1 MGKGLWMG
9 LGVLLL
15 ASAALLGCGRE
26 AQTQAEDL
34 AYEENSE
41 AGFRRTVLY
50 YIAEDGFVVPVMK
63 RIPWEEGIGK
73 AALGYLVDTE
83 ANRAAAEQMGLEAPV
98 PEGASFTLRIGDEG
112 NAVVDI
118 SGLQELPNAAAEQA
132 MVTGIVNTLTEFDSI
147 HTVQVTLD
155 GAKVAALPHGTDIS
169 EAFSTL
175 PLNVEEGTLAVSSGN
190 AHPMTL
196 YFPNAAASLNVPV
209 TRYGLEVPTLS
220 GAVEALLDGPAADG
234 LRGFPEGTALLEA
247 TVEDGI
253 ARVDLSEAFMAVE
266 NTEGLCA
273 ALQETLYL
281 TANEVEPVSGVDIY
295 VEGEPYALHTVQVDA
310 PVYVNEFK

>member
-1 MGKGLWMG
+1 M
-9 LGVLLL
+9 
-15 ASAALLGCGRE
+15 
-26 AQTQAEDL
+26 
-34 AYEENSE
+34 
-41 AGFRRTVLY
+41 
-50 YIAEDGFVVPVMK
+50 VPVMK

-118 SGLQELPNAAAEQA
+118 SGLQELPDAAAEQA

-253 ARVDLSEAFMAVE
+253 AQVDLSEAFMAVE

-273 ALQETLYL
+273 ALQEALYL

>member
-1 MGKGLWMG
+1 MG

-34 AYEENSE
+34 AYEEDSE

-50 YIAEDGFVVPVMK
+50 YTAEDGFVVPVMK

-73 AALGYLVDTE
+73 AALGYLVNTE

-118 SGLQELPNAAAEQA
+118 SGLQELPDAAAEQA

-273 ALQETLYL
+273 ALQEALYL

>member
-34 AYEENSE
+34 AYEENSV

-118 SGLQELPNAAAEQA
+118 TGLQELPDAAAEQA

-273 ALQETLYL
+273 ALQEALYL

>member
-1 MGKGLWMG
+1 MG

-34 AYEENSE
+34 AYEEDSE

-50 YIAEDGFVVPVMK
+50 YTAEDGFVVPVMK

-118 SGLQELPNAAAEQA
+118 TGLQELLDAAAEQA

-273 ALQETLYL
+273 ALQEALYL

>member
-9 LGVLLL
+9 LGILLL

-26 AQTQAEDL
+26 AQPQAEDL
-34 AYEENSE
+34 AYQEDSE

-50 YIAEDGFVVPVMK
+50 YTAEDGFVVPVMK

-118 SGLQELPNAAAEQA
+118 TGLQELQDAAAEQA

-273 ALQETLYL
+273 ALQEALYL

-295 VEGEPYALHTVQVDA
+295 VEGEPYVLHTVQVDA

>member
-34 AYEENSE
+34 AYEEDSE

-50 YIAEDGFVVPVMK
+50 YTAEDGFVVPVMK

-98 PEGASFTLRIGDEG
+98 PEGASFSLRIGDEG

-118 SGLQELPNAAAEQA
+118 TGLQELQDAAAEQA

-273 ALQETLYL
+273 ALQEALYL

>member
-1 MGKGLWMG
+1 MG

-34 AYEENSE
+34 AYEEDSE

-50 YIAEDGFVVPVMK
+50 YTAEDGFVVPVMK

-118 SGLQELPNAAAEQA
+118 SGLQELPDAAAEQA

-273 ALQETLYL
+273 ALQEALYL

-295 VEGEPYALHTVQVDA
+295 VEGEPYALHTVQVDV

>member
-9 LGVLLL
+9 LGILLL

-26 AQTQAEDL
+26 AQPQAEDL
-34 AYEENSE
+34 AYQEDSE

-50 YIAEDGFVVPVMK
+50 YTVEDGFVVPVMK

-118 SGLQELPNAAAEQA
+118 SGLQELPDAAAEQA

-273 ALQETLYL
+273 ALQEALYL

>member
-9 LGVLLL
+9 LGILLL

-34 AYEENSE
+34 AYEEDSE

-50 YIAEDGFVVPVMK
+50 YTAEDGFVVPVMK

-112 NAVVDI
+112 NAMVDI
-118 SGLQELPNAAAEQA
+118 SGLQELPDAAAEQA

-175 PLNVEEGTLAVSSGN
+175 PLNVEGGTLAVSSGN

>member
-1 MGKGLWMG
+1 MG

-34 AYEENSE
+34 AYEEDSE

-50 YIAEDGFVVPVMK
+50 YTAEDGFVVPVMK

-118 SGLQELPNAAAEQA
+118 SGLQELPDAAAEQA

-190 AHPMTL
+190 AHPMTI

-273 ALQETLYL
+273 ALQEALYL

>member
-34 AYEENSE
+34 AYEEDSE

-50 YIAEDGFVVPVMK
+50 YTAEDGFVVPVMK

-118 SGLQELPNAAAEQA
+118 SGLQELPDAAAEQA

-273 ALQETLYL
+273 ALQEALYL
-281 TANEVEPVSGVDIY
+281 TANEVEQVSGVDIY
-295 VEGEPYALHTVQVDA
+295 VEGEPYALHTVQVDV

>member
-1 MGKGLWMG
+1 
-9 LGVLLL
+9 
-15 ASAALLGCGRE
+15 
-26 AQTQAEDL
+26 
-34 AYEENSE
+34 
-41 AGFRRTVLY
+41 
-50 YIAEDGFVVPVMK
+50 
-63 RIPWEEGIGK
+63 
-73 AALGYLVDTE
+73 
-83 ANRAAAEQMGLEAPV
+83 
-98 PEGASFTLRIGDEG
+98 
-112 NAVVDI
+112 
-118 SGLQELPNAAAEQA
+118 

-147 HTVQVTLD
+147 HTVQITLD
-155 GAKVAALPHGTDIS
+155 GAKAAALPHGTDIS

-209 TRYGLEVPTLS
+209 TRYGLEAPTLS

-247 TVEDGI
+247 TVKDGI

-273 ALQETLYL
+273 ALQEALYL

>member
-34 AYEENSE
+34 AYEEDSE

-50 YIAEDGFVVPVMK
+50 YTAEDGFVVPVMK

-118 SGLQELPNAAAEQA
+118 TGLQELLDAAAEQA

-273 ALQETLYL
+273 ALQEALYL

>member
-34 AYEENSE
+34 AYEEDSE

-50 YIAEDGFVVPVMK
+50 YTAEDGFVVPVMK

-118 SGLQELPNAAAEQA
+118 SGLQELPDAAAEQA

-175 PLNVEEGTLAVSSGN
+175 PLNVEGGTLAVSSGN

>member
-1 MGKGLWMG
+1 M
-9 LGVLLL
+9 
-15 ASAALLGCGRE
+15 
-26 AQTQAEDL
+26 
-34 AYEENSE
+34 
-41 AGFRRTVLY
+41 
-50 YIAEDGFVVPVMK
+50 
-63 RIPWEEGIGK
+63 
-73 AALGYLVDTE
+73 
-83 ANRAAAEQMGLEAPV
+83 
-98 PEGASFTLRIGDEG
+98 
-112 NAVVDI
+112 VDI
-118 SGLQELPNAAAEQA
+118 SGLQELPDAAAEQA

-273 ALQETLYL
+273 ALQEALYL

>member
-9 LGVLLL
+9 LGILLL

-34 AYEENSE
+34 AYEEDSE

-50 YIAEDGFVVPVMK
+50 YTAEDGFVVPVMK

-118 SGLQELPNAAAEQA
+118 TGLQELQDAAAEQA

-273 ALQETLYL
+273 ALQEALYL

-295 VEGEPYALHTVQVDA
+295 VEGEPYVLHTVQVDA

>member
-1 MGKGLWMG
+1 
-9 LGVLLL
+9 
-15 ASAALLGCGRE
+15 
-26 AQTQAEDL
+26 
-34 AYEENSE
+34 
-41 AGFRRTVLY
+41 
-50 YIAEDGFVVPVMK
+50 
-63 RIPWEEGIGK
+63 
-73 AALGYLVDTE
+73 
-83 ANRAAAEQMGLEAPV
+83 
-98 PEGASFTLRIGDEG
+98 
-112 NAVVDI
+112 
-118 SGLQELPNAAAEQA
+118 
-132 MVTGIVNTLTEFDSI
+132 MVTGIVKTLTEFDSI

-175 PLNVEEGTLAVSSGN
+175 PLNVEGGTLAVSSGN

-273 ALQETLYL
+273 ALQEALYL

>member
-34 AYEENSE
+34 AYEEDSE

-50 YIAEDGFVVPVMK
+50 YTAEDGFVVPVMK

-118 SGLQELPNAAAEQA
+118 SGLQELPDAAAEQA

-234 LRGFPEGTALLEA
+234 LRGFPEGTALLESHGGGW
-247 TVEDGI
+247 DRPGG
-253 ARVDLSEAFMAVE
+253 SF
-266 NTEGLCA
+266 
-273 ALQETLYL
+273 
-281 TANEVEPVSGVDIY
+281 
-295 VEGEPYALHTVQVDA
+295 
-310 PVYVNEFK
+310 

>member
-34 AYEENSE
+34 AYEEDSE

-50 YIAEDGFVVPVMK
+50 YTAEDGFVVPVMK

-98 PEGASFTLRIGDEG
+98 PEGASFSLRIGDEG

-118 SGLQELPNAAAEQA
+118 TGLQEMQDAAAEQA

-273 ALQETLYL
+273 ALQEALYL

>member
-26 AQTQAEDL
+26 AQTQSEDL
-34 AYEENSE
+34 AYEEDSE

-50 YIAEDGFVVPVMK
+50 YTAEDGFVVPVMK

-118 SGLQELPNAAAEQA
+118 SGLQELPDAAAEQA

-190 AHPMTL
+190 ALPMTL

-273 ALQETLYL
+273 ALQEALYL

>member
-1 MGKGLWMG
+1 
-9 LGVLLL
+9 
-15 ASAALLGCGRE
+15 
-26 AQTQAEDL
+26 
-34 AYEENSE
+34 
-41 AGFRRTVLY
+41 
-50 YIAEDGFVVPVMK
+50 
-63 RIPWEEGIGK
+63 
-73 AALGYLVDTE
+73 
-83 ANRAAAEQMGLEAPV
+83 MGLEAPV

-118 SGLQELPNAAAEQA
+118 SGLQELPDAAAEQA

-147 HTVQVTLD
+147 PTVQVNLD
-155 GAKVAALPHGTDIS
+155 RAKVAALPHGTDIS

-234 LRGFPEGTALLEA
+234 LRGFPEGTGLLEA

-273 ALQETLYL
+273 ALQEALYL

-295 VEGEPYALHTVQVDA
+295 LEGEPYALHTVQVDA

>member
-34 AYEENSE
+34 AYEEDSE

-50 YIAEDGFVVPVMK
+50 YTAEDGFVVPVMK

-118 SGLQELPNAAAEQA
+118 TGLQELLDAAAEQA

>member
-1 MGKGLWMG
+1 M
-9 LGVLLL
+9 
-15 ASAALLGCGRE
+15 
-26 AQTQAEDL
+26 
-34 AYEENSE
+34 
-41 AGFRRTVLY
+41 
-50 YIAEDGFVVPVMK
+50 
-63 RIPWEEGIGK
+63 
-73 AALGYLVDTE
+73 VDTE

-98 PEGASFTLRIGDEG
+98 PEGASFTLRIGDAG
-112 NAVVDI
+112 DAVVDI
-118 SGLQELPNAAAEQA
+118 TGLQELQDAAAEQA

-147 HTVQVTLD
+147 HTVQITLD
-155 GAKVAALPHGTDIS
+155 GAKAAALPHGTDIS

-209 TRYGLEVPTLS
+209 TRYGLEAPTLS

-234 LRGFPEGTALLEA
+234 LRGFPEG
-247 TVEDGI
+247 I
-253 ARVDLSEAFMAVE
+253 ARIDLSGAFAAVE

-273 ALQETLYL
+273 ALQEALYL

-295 VEGEPYALHTVQVDA
+295 VEGEPYALHTLQVDA

>member
-273 ALQETLYL
+273 ALQEALYL

>member
-34 AYEENSE
+34 AYEEDSE

-50 YIAEDGFVVPVMK
+50 YTAEDGFVVPVMK

-118 SGLQELPNAAAEQA
+118 SGLQELPDAAAEQA

-175 PLNVEEGTLAVSSGN
+175 PLNVEEGTLAVSSGH

-266 NTEGLCA
+266 NTEGLRA
-273 ALQETLYL
+273 ALQEALYL

>member
-1 MGKGLWMG
+1 MG

-34 AYEENSE
+34 VYEEDSE

-50 YIAEDGFVVPVMK
+50 YTAEDGFVVPVMK

-118 SGLQELPNAAAEQA
+118 SGLQELPDAAAEQA

-273 ALQETLYL
+273 ALQEALYL

>member
-1 MGKGLWMG
+1 MG

-34 AYEENSE
+34 AYEEDSE

-50 YIAEDGFVVPVMK
+50 YTAEDGFVVPVMK

-98 PEGASFTLRIGDEG
+98 PEGASFSLRIGDEG

-118 SGLQELPNAAAEQA
+118 TGLQEMQDAAAEQA

-273 ALQETLYL
+273 ALQEALYL

>member
-1 MGKGLWMG
+1 MG

-34 AYEENSE
+34 AYEEDSE

-50 YIAEDGFVVPVMK
+50 YTAEDGFVVPVMK

-118 SGLQELPNAAAEQA
+118 SGLQELPDAAAEQA

-273 ALQETLYL
+273 ALQEALYL

-295 VEGEPYALHTVQVDA
+295 VEGEPYALHTLQVDA

>member
-1 MGKGLWMG
+1 MG

-34 AYEENSE
+34 AYEEDSE

-50 YIAEDGFVVPVMK
+50 YTAEDGFVVPVMK

-118 SGLQELPNAAAEQA
+118 SGLQELPDAAAEQA

-220 GAVEALLDGPAADG
+220 RAVEALLDGPAADG

-273 ALQETLYL
+273 ALQEALYL

>member
-1 MGKGLWMG
+1 MG

-34 AYEENSE
+34 AYEEDSE

-50 YIAEDGFVVPVMK
+50 YTAEDGFVVPVMK

-118 SGLQELPNAAAEQA
+118 SGLQELPDAAAEQA

>member
-1 MGKGLWMG
+1 MG

-34 AYEENSE
+34 AYKEDSE

-50 YIAEDGFVVPVMK
+50 YTAEDGFVVPVMK

-118 SGLQELPNAAAEQA
+118 SGLQELPDAAAEQA

-273 ALQETLYL
+273 ALQEALYL

>member
-1 MGKGLWMG
+1 MG

-34 AYEENSE
+34 AYEEDSE

-50 YIAEDGFVVPVMK
+50 YTVEDGFVVPVMK

-118 SGLQELPNAAAEQA
+118 SGLQELPDAAAEQA

-273 ALQETLYL
+273 ALQEALYL

>member
-1 MGKGLWMG
+1 MDGTWGAAFGIGGIAGLRPG
-9 LGVLLL
+9 G
-15 ASAALLGCGRE
+15 ADS
-26 AQTQAEDL
+26 AEDL
-34 AYEENSE
+34 AYEEDSE

-50 YIAEDGFVVPVMK
+50 YTAEDGFVVPVMK

-118 SGLQELPNAAAEQA
+118 SGLQELPDAAAEQA

-175 PLNVEEGTLAVSSGN
+175 PLNVRRE
-190 AHPMTL
+190 PWP
-196 YFPNAAASLNVPV
+196 YPV
-209 TRYGLEVPTLS
+209 
-220 GAVEALLDGPAADG
+220 
-234 LRGFPEGTALLEA
+234 
-247 TVEDGI
+247 
-253 ARVDLSEAFMAVE
+253 
-266 NTEGLCA
+266 
-273 ALQETLYL
+273 ET
-281 TANEVEPVSGVDIY
+281 PI
-295 VEGEPYALHTVQVDA
+295 P
-310 PVYVNEFK
+310 

>member
-1 MGKGLWMG
+1 MG

-34 AYEENSE
+34 AYEEDSE

-50 YIAEDGFVVPVMK
+50 YTAEDGFVVPVMK

-118 SGLQELPNAAAEQA
+118 SGLQELPDAAAEQA

-169 EAFSTL
+169 EAFSAL

-273 ALQETLYL
+273 ALQEALYL